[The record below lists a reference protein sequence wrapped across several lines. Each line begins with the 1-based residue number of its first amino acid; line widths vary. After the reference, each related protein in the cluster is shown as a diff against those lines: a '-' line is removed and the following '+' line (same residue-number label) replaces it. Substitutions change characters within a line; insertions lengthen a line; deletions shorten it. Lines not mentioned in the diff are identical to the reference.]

1 VAIGDLDMLEESWI
15 RAGGGTGGLDN
26 ARVRASPNTLTSG
39 DHARFETDE
48 ARRRICDPDRGNCT
62 KIRN

>member
-26 ARVRASPNTLTSG
+26 ARVQIKSESEYLNLGGSCPL
-39 DHARFETDE
+39 
-48 ARRRICDPDRGNCT
+48 
-62 KIRN
+62 